1 MRHGEYEPNRNPCP
15 MDVERLVG
23 ANFRRLRED
32 RGMSQETA
40 AHNLGT
46 DQAYISQ
53 LESGKR
59 NPTIR
64 TLYKLALAINVT
76 PGELYSL
83 EGIDPEI
90 VGDPDVVLIPKSK
103 HGRLS
108 K

>member
-1 MRHGEYEPNRNPCP
+1 MRHGGAIANRNVGV

-23 ANFRRLRED
+23 LNFKRLREKQ
-32 RGMSQETA
+32 GLSQETA

-53 LESGKR
+53 FEKGKR

-64 TLYKLALAINVT
+64 TLYRLAIAINVD
-76 PGELYSL
+76 PAELYST
-83 EGIDPEI
+83 EGIDAEVI
-90 VGDPDVVLIPKSK
+90 GDPKVVVISKSN
-103 HGRLS
+103 HGKLT

>member
-1 MRHGEYEPNRNPCP
+1 MRHGGAIANRNVGV

-23 ANFRRLRED
+23 LNFKRLREKQ
-32 RGMSQETA
+32 GLSQETA

-46 DQAYISQ
+46 DQAYVSQ
-53 LESGKR
+53 FEKGKR

-64 TLYKLALAINVT
+64 TLYRLAIAIGVQ
-76 PGELYSL
+76 PADLYST

-90 VGDPDVVLIPKSK
+90 IGDPKVVVIPKSN
-103 HGRLS
+103 HGKLS